1 MELDIPK
8 RTNAFIELFPSIGLS
23 SWIGN
28 SAAALA
34 RCWRGFVAGIK
45 HRRDLSRLADLDDHM
60 LADVGLTRSD
70 LYLAYYEPLWGDPTS
85 ILERRISDRRAAFA
99 LSAQHRARSE
109 DDPRMSLASAPRAR
123 AGAAAGAL
131 FLSRSDVERLLAPD
145 ECISAVEDAFR
156 QHALG
161 KAPAPAILSLHA
173 EDGSFHIKAALLTLG
188 EPYFA
193 AKTNANFP
201 HNGARH
207 GLPTIQGVVVLCEAV
222 TGQPLAVMDSMAIT
236 ALRTA
241 AATAV
246 AAKYLA
252 RKNSR
257 TALICGCG
265 GQAPAQLR
273 ALLRVRGLERIYAC
287 DQDAEKARAFAAALG
302 TETGLPITTVS
313 DLPRAVAESDI
324 VVTCTTARH
333 YFITREMVRPGTF
346 VAGVGADNENKQELD
361 PALLAASKLVT
372 DLTEQCAVIGD
383 LHHALAAGAMTRS
396 GVHAELGEIVAGLK
410 PARASEEE
418 TIVFDSSGT
427 ALQDVAAAVAVY
439 RRAIRDSGSPRFSF
453 NA

>member
-1 MELDIPK
+1 MEL
-8 RTNAFIELFPSIGLS
+8 IGLS
-23 SWIGN
+23 SWIGK
-28 SAAALA
+28 SAAVLT

-60 LADVGLTRSD
+60 LADIGLTRSD
-70 LYLAYYEPLWGDPTS
+70 LHVAHCEPFWRDPTS
-85 ILERRISDRRAAFA
+85 VLEGRVSDRRAAFELA
-99 LSAQHRARSE
+99 VQFAQKLSCAG
-109 DDPRMSLASAPRAR
+109 APRVR
-123 AGAAAGAL
+123 AGAAAGTL
-131 FLSRSDVERLLAPD
+131 LLSRSDVERLLTPD

-161 KAPAPAILSLHA
+161 KAPAPGILGLHA

-252 RKNSR
+252 RKNCK

-265 GQAPAQLR
+265 GQGPAQLR
-273 ALLRVRGLERIYAC
+273 ALLRVRRPERIYAC

-302 TETGLPITTVS
+302 AETGLPITTLS

-324 VVTCTTARH
+324 VVTCTTAHR

-396 GVHAELGEIVAGLK
+396 DVHAELGEIVAGLK

-427 ALQDVAAAVAVY
+427 ALEDVAAAVAVY
-439 RRAIRDSGSPRFSF
+439 RQALAHGEGAPFSF

>member
-1 MELDIPK
+1 MKSTLASN
-8 RTNAFIELFPSIGLS
+8 T
-23 SWIGN
+23 
-28 SAAALA
+28 AL
-34 RCWRGFVAGIK
+34 
-45 HRRDLSRLADLDDHM
+45 
-60 LADVGLTRSD
+60 
-70 LYLAYYEPLWGDPTS
+70 P
-85 ILERRISDRRAAFA
+85 
-99 LSAQHRARSE
+99 
-109 DDPRMSLASAPRAR
+109 ASAPRAR

-131 FLSRSDVERLLAPD
+131 LLSRSDVERLLAPD

-161 KAPAPAILSLHA
+161 KAPAPGILGLHA

-252 RKNSR
+252 RKNCR

-273 ALLRVRGLERIYAC
+273 TLLRVRGLERIYAC

-302 TETGLPITTVS
+302 AETGLPITTVS

-383 LHHALAAGAMTRS
+383 LHHALAVGAMTRS
-396 GVHAELGEIVAGLK
+396 DVHAELGEIVAGLK
-410 PARASEEE
+410 VARASEEE

-427 ALQDVAAAVAVY
+427 ALQDMAAAVAVY
-439 RRAIRDSGSPRFSF
+439 RRAIRDGGSPRFSF

>member
-1 MELDIPK
+1 MEL
-8 RTNAFIELFPSIGLS
+8 IGLS
-23 SWIGN
+23 SWIGK
-28 SAAALA
+28 SAAVLT
-34 RCWRGFVAGIK
+34 RCWRGFVVRIK
-45 HRRDLSRLADLDDHM
+45 HRRELARLLDLDDHM
-60 LADVGLTRSD
+60 LADVGLSRSD
-70 LYLAYYEPLWGDPTS
+70 LHVSLWEPLWRDPTS
-85 ILERRISDRRAAFA
+85 FLERRVGDRLAAFA
-99 LSAQHRARSE
+99 LSAQHRVRSE
-109 DDPRMSLASAPRAR
+109 ADPRMSLAGAPRAR
-123 AGAAAGAL
+123 AGAAAGTL
-131 FLSRSDVERLLAPD
+131 LLSRRDVERLLTPD

-161 KAPAPAILSLHA
+161 NAPAPGMLGLHA

-252 RKNSR
+252 RKNCR

-265 GQAPAQLR
+265 SQGPAQLR
-273 ALLRVRGLERIYAC
+273 ALLRVRGPERIYAC

-302 TETGLPITTVS
+302 AETGLPITTVS

-324 VVTCTTARH
+324 VVTCTTAHH

-346 VAGVGADNENKQELD
+346 VAGVGADNENKQELE

-396 GVHAELGEIVAGLK
+396 DVHAELGEIVAGLK
-410 PARASEEE
+410 SARASEEE